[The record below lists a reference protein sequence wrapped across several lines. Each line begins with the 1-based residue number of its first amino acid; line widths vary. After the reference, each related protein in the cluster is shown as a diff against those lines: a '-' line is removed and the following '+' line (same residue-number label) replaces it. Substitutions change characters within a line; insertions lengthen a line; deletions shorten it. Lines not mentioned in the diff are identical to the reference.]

1 MGLYLFRAFPLLSCA
16 VTRSLICRGGSSA
29 NFAVLPV
36 VFFPPL
42 CSCVI
47 SNSIWGAVVTSFS
60 WWLQRLS
67 VWLRPLPPRLL
78 TLPAPDSYLSS
89 PWSGWLAPCWS
100 EQGRWVYEGSLRRGG
115 GDYSALSTQREAVLW
130 RAEGCFWTS
139 RFREITEQ
147 SSDWQ
152 ATDCMCL
159 GGSCLMGADGFRWSR
174 RPAGCMCAD
183 RMASGPR
190 NAVLQCCALIVLYF
204 SFAVLGIKL
213 RSVICQRCFC
223 LRMPVWVSA
232 PATTIQSVIWGGK
245 KKIRFMKENTSTP
258 SFIRKSNLAGIHQT
272 RAPLTSLCTSV
283 Q

>member
-42 CSCVI
+42 CSWC
-47 SNSIWGAVVTSFS
+47 GRHLLLLVTAAALCLAASPS
-60 WWLQRLS
+60 PPS
-67 VWLRPLPPRLL
+67 PYPSSPRLL
-78 TLPAPDSYLSS
+78 PQLPLVWMISPLLKWAGTLGLWGQFTA
-89 PWSGWLAPCWS
+89 
-100 EQGRWVYEGSLRRGG
+100 RGG

>member
-1 MGLYLFRAFPLLSCA
+1 MRA
-16 VTRSLICRGGSSA
+16 
-29 NFAVLPV
+29 
-36 VFFPPL
+36 
-42 CSCVI
+42 
-47 SNSIWGAVVTSFS
+47 
-60 WWLQRLS
+60 
-67 VWLRPLPPRLL
+67 
-78 TLPAPDSYLSS
+78 
-89 PWSGWLAPCWS
+89 
-100 EQGRWVYEGSLRRGG
+100 VYGGG

-232 PATTIQSVIWGGK
+232 PATTIQSVIWGVK
-245 KKIRFMKENTSTP
+245 KKNKIYERKHFNTKLYS
-258 SFIRKSNLAGIHQT
+258 
-272 RAPLTSLCTSV
+272 
-283 Q
+283 